1 MTPQRV
7 ITVVG
12 CHAEG
17 EVGDVIT
24 GGVLTPPGASMM
36 ERKVTM
42 ERDHDHIRR
51 LLICEPRGSV
61 ARHVNLLTPAVRDDC
76 VAGAII
82 MEPTEYPP
90 MSGSNTMCIS
100 TVLLETGIVPMVEPE
115 TRFRL
120 DMPGGP
126 VDIVAECRD
135 GKCVSV
141 TLKNVPA
148 FAFAIDAPLEVDG
161 VGTVNIDIAYGG
173 MIYAI
178 VQAADVGFDV
188 VPDEARAIAEMGEK
202 IRLAARQQHPVVHPE
217 FAEIDGISIVQFA
230 GPLRPDDSGN
240 ANNTNN
246 ANNSARRVIARNTC
260 IVSPGRSDRSP
271 TGTGTTARMA
281 ALHARGVLGVGGG
294 LTHESIIGSR
304 FHGTIVGETTVGTF
318 PAIEATI
325 RGRAWITGF
334 HQYIVDTADPWP
346 AGYVVGDTW
355 GTSTIV
361 AQQ

>member
-1 MTPQRV
+1 MVATRV

-17 EVGDVIT
+17 EQGDVIT
-24 GGVLTPPGASMM
+24 GGVFPPPGDTMM
-36 ERKVTM
+36 NKKVAF
-42 ERDHDHIRR
+42 ERDHDDIRR

-61 ARHVNLLTPAVRDDC
+61 ARHVNLIVPSTRDDC

-90 MSGSNTMCIS
+90 MSGSNTMCIA
-100 TVLLETGIVPMVEPE
+100 TVLLETGVVPMVEPE

-120 DMPGGP
+120 DMPAGP
-126 VDIVAECRD
+126 VDIVAECRG
-135 GKCVSV
+135 GKCVTV

-148 FAFAIDAPLEVDG
+148 FAFALDAMLEL
-161 VGTVNIDIAYGG
+161 VGYGTIAIDIAYGG

-178 VQAADVGFDV
+178 VDAAALGFEI
-188 VPDEARAIAEMGEK
+188 VPDEARELAVLGEQ
-202 IRLAARQQHPVVHPE
+202 IRLAAREQHPVTHPE
-217 FAEIDGISIVQFA
+217 LADIADVSIVQFA
-230 GPLRPDDSGN
+230 GPLVHAGN
-240 ANNTNN
+240 
-246 ANNSARRVIARNTC
+246 RVSARNTC

-294 LTHESIIGSR
+294 LTHSSIIGSE
-304 FHGTIVGETTVGTF
+304 FHGTIVGETSVGSF

-325 RGRAWITGF
+325 RGRAWITGLHHYF
-334 HQYIVDTADPWP
+334 VDADDPWP
-346 AGYVVGDTW
+346 SGYVLSDTW
-355 GTSTIV
+355 GTSTAV
-361 AQQ
+361 LQG